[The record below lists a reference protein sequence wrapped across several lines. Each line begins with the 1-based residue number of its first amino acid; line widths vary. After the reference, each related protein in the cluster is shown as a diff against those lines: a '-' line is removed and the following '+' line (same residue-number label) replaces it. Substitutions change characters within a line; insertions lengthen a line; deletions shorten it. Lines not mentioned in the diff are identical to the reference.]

1 MDVGAGKLT
10 QQWPER
16 LRQILENLE
25 KGCLCMS
32 DMDAGEGRECRAGEA
47 AVFSSSR
54 LPSLLRDFHAQLS
67 LRCHRNRN
75 KRGAGIHL
83 PLKTML
89 LAAFD

>member
-10 QQWPER
+10 QQWPGR
-16 LRQILENLE
+16 LRQILGYLA
-25 KGCLCMS
+25 KVCLYVS
-32 DMDAGEGRECRAGEA
+32 DMDAAEGRECRASEGT
-47 AVFSSSR
+47 VFSSPR

-83 PLKTML
+83 PLKAML
-89 LAAFD
+89 LTGLD